1 MMCKKLRQEI
11 REFRRAKIFF
21 AIPLIIIGL
30 FGLVLPVIPGIL
42 LIVYGIMFLIP
53 SLNKKIP

>member
-1 MMCKKLRQEI
+1 MKSKKLRQEI
-11 REFRRAKIFF
+11 REFRKTKIFF

-42 LIVYGIMFLIP
+42 CIVYGVMFLIP
-53 SLNKKIP
+53 SLNKKNP

>member
-1 MMCKKLRQEI
+1 MTHKKLRQEI
-11 REFRRAKIFF
+11 REFRRTKIFF

-30 FGLVLPVIPGIL
+30 VGLILPVIPGIL

-53 SLNKKIP
+53 TLNKKMP